1 MAFDGT
7 VIACMVKE
15 LKEKVEG
22 GRIAKIAQP
31 EPDELM
37 LTLKKDRDTSRLL
50 ISANASLPLIY
61 FTDKNKTSP
70 MTAPNFCML
79 LRKHIGTARIVSVVQ
94 PDFERIID
102 FTLEHPDDLGDLC
115 RKHLIVELMGKH
127 SNIIFCDEGYKII
140 DSIKHVSAQ
149 VSSVREVLPG
159 RDYFITRTV
168 EKENP
173 LLAAEENFIFFLT
186 NAPQPLYK
194 ALYGHYTGVSPAAAL
209 EICCRASLDPFG
221 KECKK
226 AGAAG
231 KADEGYRKEG

>member
-15 LKEKVEG
+15 LKERTEG
-22 GRIAKIAQP
+22 GRITKIAQP
-31 EPDELM
+31 EPDELL
-37 LTLKKDRDTSRLL
+37 LTLKKDRDASRLL

-102 FTLEHPDDLGDLC
+102 FTLEHLDDLGDLC

-127 SNIIFCDEGYKII
+127 SNIIFCDETYKII

-159 RDYFITRTV
+159 RDYFIPRTV

-173 LLAAEENFIFFLT
+173 LLAEEEGFLSFL
-186 NAPQPLYK
+186 NDAPQPLYK

-209 EICCRASLDPFG
+209 EICCQD
-221 KECKK
+221 
-226 AGAAG
+226 
-231 KADEGYRKEG
+231 